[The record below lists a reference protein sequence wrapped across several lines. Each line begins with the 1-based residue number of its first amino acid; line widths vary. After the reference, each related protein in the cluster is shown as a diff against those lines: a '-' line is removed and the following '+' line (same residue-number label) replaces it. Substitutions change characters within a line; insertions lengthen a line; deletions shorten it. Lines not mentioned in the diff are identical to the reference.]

1 METQQRFRGEKAGE
15 ETRKA
20 RVRQRARRDEQSE
33 SERARDRE
41 MLEVTEKEEGRAEMA
56 MPSRL
61 QEDLYWA
68 TYTVSVWVGV
78 SRSVMSDSL

>member
-41 MLEVTEKEEGRAEMA
+41 MLEVTEKEEGRAEMDRQTHE
-56 MPSRL
+56 PHTWRHEGRL
-61 QEDLYWA
+61 
-68 TYTVSVWVGV
+68 S
-78 SRSVMSDSL
+78 

>member
-1 METQQRFRGEKAGE
+1 METHQRFRGEKAGE

-41 MLEVTEKEEGRAEMA
+41 MLEVTEKEGRAEMDRQTHE
-56 MPSRL
+56 PHTWRHEGRL
-61 QEDLYWA
+61 
-68 TYTVSVWVGV
+68 S
-78 SRSVMSDSL
+78 

>member
-41 MLEVTEKEEGRAEMA
+41 MLEVTEKEEGRAEMDRQTHK
-56 MPSRL
+56 PHTWRHEGRL
-61 QEDLYWA
+61 
-68 TYTVSVWVGV
+68 S
-78 SRSVMSDSL
+78 

>member
-41 MLEVTEKEEGRAEMA
+41 MLEVTEKEEGRAEMDRQTHE
-56 MPSRL
+56 PHTWRHEWRL
-61 QEDLYWA
+61 
-68 TYTVSVWVGV
+68 S
-78 SRSVMSDSL
+78 